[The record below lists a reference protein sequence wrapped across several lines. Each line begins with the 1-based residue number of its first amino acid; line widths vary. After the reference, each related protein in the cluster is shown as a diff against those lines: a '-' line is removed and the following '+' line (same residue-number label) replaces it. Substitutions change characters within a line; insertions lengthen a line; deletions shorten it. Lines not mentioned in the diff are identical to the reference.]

1 MKSMHD
7 VFVRDPL
14 LIIPC
19 GGARIL
25 GGGDHMTFSNYSSYN
40 FHQENIEHSLAEI
53 TPALQAKLSVSIYS
67 P

>member
-1 MKSMHD
+1 
-7 VFVRDPL
+7 
-14 LIIPC
+14 
-19 GGARIL
+19 
-25 GGGDHMTFSNYSSYN
+25 MTFSNYSSYN

>member
-19 GGARIL
+19 GGARNL
-25 GGGDHMTFSNYSSYN
+25 GGGDHMTFRERGEEISH
-40 FHQENIEHSLAEI
+40 HQ
-53 TPALQAKLSVSIYS
+53 QSIKERL
-67 P
+67 